1 MTEDAP
7 AYDATPVPQTHTT
20 IEDRRRSDY
29 FRVDHVVITSY
40 VPVIGPSA
48 FTVYAALCRF
58 ADYRKGTCLVS
69 VPTISKAIGMS
80 TATVSRGLATL
91 TGKDGKLKDAG
102 LPPLVRIT
110 HRYKRENGAQVSS
123 LYTIL
128 DVSDTIPPI
137 TDDGTP
143 LSPVIATPI
152 SPVIDQEQETVREQQ
167 AIANAIAADAPSDT
181 KVAPPKAERKPT
193 PIYEVVEAW
202 ATAIGLDELPGAK
215 TKPWGMA
222 KTAVRD
228 GLLPEE
234 VAPIH
239 AWLSADEWWRKRGID
254 IATIAG
260 QKGKWQSVGSPGA
273 VRDGAGTWAAH
284 LRHLIDTE
292 PWHYAGSANR
302 ERVEAARRE
311 WEKRNTP

>member
-1 MTEDAP
+1 MSIAL
-7 AYDATPVPQTHTT
+7 
-20 IEDRRRSDY
+20 
-29 FRVDHVVITSY
+29 ITRAWTKD
-40 VPVIGPSA
+40 VGG
-48 FTVYAALCRF
+48 TVQSVLIALCDQANDSGVCWPSQDLIAWKLGVSKRTVIR
-58 ADYRKGTCLVS
+58 AIKTLEEAGAVTITRRK
-69 VPTISKAIGMS
+69 
-80 TATVSRGLATL
+80 
-91 TGKDGKLKDAG
+91 
-102 LPPLVRIT
+102 
-110 HRYKRENGAQVSS
+110 QQSS
-123 LYTIL
+123 LYTITL
-128 DVSDTIPPI
+128 DALPDKEPFKKCHSVTSQEVTPVSLQDNQEVTQLCPSRSDTGVTQTVKEPPVKSV
-137 TDDGTP
+137 TDVTDAAT
-143 LSPVIATPI
+143 SVDDPV
-152 SPVIDQEQETVREQQ
+152 
-167 AIANAIAADAPSDT
+167 
-181 KVAPPKAERKPT
+181 VAPPKAERKPT